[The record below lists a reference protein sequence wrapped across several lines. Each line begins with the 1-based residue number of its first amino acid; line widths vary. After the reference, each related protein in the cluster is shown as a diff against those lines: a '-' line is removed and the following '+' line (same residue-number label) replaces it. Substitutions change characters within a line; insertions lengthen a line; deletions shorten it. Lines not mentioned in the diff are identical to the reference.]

1 MSRFIDADAF
11 ISRLYGEPLLTYGER
26 LLIIGAIEDYCKFTN
41 SVITIREKSE
51 MEKVDLS
58 DLELSVRSF
67 NTLKRNGY
75 NTLADIIKLTPAQIM
90 KMRNMGRKSM
100 EEIMRVIGEKR
111 VEYGQGYNDL
121 LEEEGE
127 YLS

>member
-26 LLIIGAIEDYCKFTN
+26 LLIIGAIEDYCKFSN
-41 SVITIREKSE
+41 SVTTIKEPSE

-58 DLELSVRSF
+58 DLELTVRSH
-67 NTLKRNGY
+67 NVLKRAGY
-75 NTLADIIKLTPAQIM
+75 NTLADIIRLTPEQMM
-90 KMRNMGRKSM
+90 KMRNMGRKSI
-100 EEIMRVIGEKR
+100 EEIMKVIEEKR

-121 LEEEGE
+121 LEEVIR
-127 YLS
+127 